1 MTIHPTSF
9 EGWQSYPST
18 LDPIHVAWLKQAK
31 KSKTAFAVADIE
43 GIEISHKKFL
53 TGVLL
58 FAKKIAAYSPEQNI
72 GLLLPSSGG
81 GAIASM
87 AILSLGKTL
96 VNLNFTAGKKA
107 LQSAAMQ
114 AEVKHIYT
122 SRKFLDK
129 MSEKGIKLESFFP
142 SSKLLMLE
150 DIKEEI
156 STLSRLGTLL
166 KAVLMPVSLI
176 QKIYFRDVSMDDT
189 AAILFS
195 SGSEGS
201 PKGVELSHSNIA
213 ANAKQAAIEL
223 GAVSSDVIMSTL
235 PTFHAFGFAITTLM
249 PLAEGIPIVC
259 HPDPKDVAI
268 ISSGIK
274 KYSGTILVGTP
285 TFLRMYTISKKVDA
299 ESMSSLR
306 LVVAGAEKLRSEV
319 RDGFESKF
327 NMPVYEGYGTT
338 ETSPGASV
346 NLPDIVSDDSQLTK
360 LRNRPGTVGR
370 AFSGTE
376 FRIVD
381 PDSLKLLPTGE
392 DGLIL
397 IGGPQIMKG
406 YLKMPEKTAEVIEI
420 IDSYRWYRS
429 GDKGHLDDDGF
440 LTIVDRYSRFA
451 KIGGEMISLT
461 TVEEEILDAYN
472 NANLEIAATC
482 LPDQRK
488 GEKIVLLAT
497 AEINKD
503 ELKILLTKAKI
514 NPLHHPAKV
523 LIVEEIPKLGSG
535 KTDFGATKKIALVND
550 NQL

>member
-1 MTIHPTSF
+1 MSNHPTSF
-9 EGWQSYPST
+9 SDWQDYPSS
-18 LDPIHVAWLKQAK
+18 LDPIHVAWLKSAK
-31 KSKTAFAVADIE
+31 SSKTAFAVADIE
-43 GIEISHKKFL
+43 GVEISHKKFL

-58 FAKKIAAYSPEQNI
+58 FSKKIEAYSPEQNV

-81 GAIASM
+81 GAIASI

-107 LQSAAMQ
+107 LNSAAKQ

-129 MSEKGIKLESFFP
+129 MLERGMNLESYFP
-142 SSKLLMLE
+142 ESKLLMLE

-156 STLSRLGTLL
+156 STLSRISTLL
-166 KAVLMPVSLI
+166 KAIILPVSMI
-176 QKIYFRDVSMDDT
+176 RKSYFKDVSMNDT

-201 PKGVELSHSNIA
+201 PKGVELSHCNIA

-223 GAVSSDVIMSTL
+223 GAVDSDVIMSTL

-249 PLAEGIPIVC
+249 PLSEGIPIVC
-259 HPDPKDVAI
+259 HADPKDVSTIA
-268 ISSGIK
+268 SGIQ

-285 TFLRMYTISKKVDA
+285 TFLRMYTISKKVTS
-299 ESMSSLR
+299 ESIQSLR

-319 RDGFESKF
+319 RDGFEAKF
-327 NMPVYEGYGTT
+327 KMTIYEGYGTT

-346 NLPDIVSDDSQLTK
+346 NLPDIQSPYK
-360 LRNRPGTVGR
+360 LRNRPGTVGK

-381 PDSLKLLPTGE
+381 PDSLGPIPTGE

-406 YLKMPEKTAEVIEI
+406 YLKMPEKTAEVIEL
-420 IDSYRWYRS
+420 IDGFRWYRT
-429 GDKGHLDDDGF
+429 GDKGHLDEDGF

-461 TVEEEILDAYN
+461 NVEDEILDVCN
-472 NANLEIAATC
+472 DKDLEIAATC

-488 GEKIVLLAT
+488 GEKIVLLVT
-497 AEINKD
+497 SNLDKNK
-503 ELKILLTKAKI
+503 LKKLLSDAKV
-514 NPLHHPAKV
+514 NPLYHPTKV
-523 LIVEEIPKLGSG
+523 LMVDEIPKLGSG
-535 KTDFGATKKIALVND
+535 KTDFGATKKIAVANE
-550 NQL
+550 QK

>member
-1 MTIHPTSF
+1 MSNHPKSF
-9 EGWQSYPST
+9 AEWQVYPSK
-18 LDPIHVAWLKQAK
+18 LDPIHVAWLKSAK

-43 GIEISHKKFL
+43 GVEISHKKFL

-58 FAKKIAAYSPEQNI
+58 FSEKIEAYSPEQNV

-81 GAIASM
+81 GAIASI
-87 AILSLGKTL
+87 AILSLGKTI

-107 LQSAAMQ
+107 LGSAAKQ

-129 MSEKGIKLESFFP
+129 MLERGMDLASYFP
-142 SSKLLMLE
+142 ESKLLMLE

-156 STLSRLGTLL
+156 STLSRISTLL
-166 KAVLMPVSLI
+166 KAIILPASMI
-176 QKIYFRDVSMDDT
+176 QKSYFKDVSMNDT

-201 PKGVELSHSNIA
+201 PKGVGLSHSNIA

-223 GAVSSDVIMSTL
+223 GAVDSDVIMSTL

-249 PLAEGIPIVC
+249 PLSEGIPIVC
-259 HPDPKDVAI
+259 HADPKDVSTIA
-268 ISSGIK
+268 SGIQ

-285 TFLRMYTISKKVDA
+285 TFLRMYTISKKVTS
-299 ESMSSLR
+299 ESMHSLR

-319 RDGFESKF
+319 RDGFETKF
-327 NMPVYEGYGTT
+327 KMPVYEGYGTT

-346 NLPDIVSDDSQLTK
+346 NLPDIESPHK
-360 LRNRPGTVGR
+360 LRNRPGTVGK

-381 PDSLKLLPTGE
+381 PDSLDPIPTGE

-406 YLKMPEKTAEVIEI
+406 YLKMPEKTAEVIEL
-420 IDSYRWYRS
+420 IDGYRWYRT
-429 GDKGHLDDDGF
+429 GDKGHLDEDGF

-461 TVEEEILDAYN
+461 TVEEEILDACN
-472 NANLEIAATC
+472 DKDLEIAATC

-497 AEINKD
+497 NNLDKN
-503 ELKILLTKAKI
+503 ELKKMLSDAKV
-514 NPLHHPAKV
+514 NPLYHPTQV
-523 LIVEEIPKLGSG
+523 LMVEEIPKLGSG
-535 KTDFGATKKIALVND
+535 KTDFGATKKIALVNEHKYISA
-550 NQL
+550 

>member
-1 MTIHPTSF
+1 MSNHPTSF
-9 EGWQSYPST
+9 ADWQNYPLT
-18 LDPIHVAWLKQAK
+18 LDPIHVSWLKNAK

-43 GIEISHKKFL
+43 GVEISHKKFL

-58 FAKKIAAYSPEQNI
+58 FSKKIAKYSPEQNV

-87 AILSLGKTL
+87 AILSLGKTI

-107 LQSAAMQ
+107 LESAANQ

-129 MSEKGIKLESFFP
+129 MLERGVNLESFFP
-142 SSKLLMLE
+142 NSKLLMLE
-150 DIKEEI
+150 DIREEI
-156 STLSRLGTLL
+156 STISRLGTLL
-166 KAVLMPVSLI
+166 KAILFPASVI
-176 QKIYFRDVSMDDT
+176 QKAYFKEVAMNDT

-201 PKGVELSHSNIA
+201 PKGVELTHSNIA

-223 GAVSSDVIMSTL
+223 GAVNSDVIMSTL
-235 PTFHAFGFAITTLM
+235 PTFHAFGFAITTFM
-249 PLAEGIPIVC
+249 PLSEGIPIVC
-259 HPDPKDVAI
+259 HADPKDVTTIA
-268 ISSGIK
+268 SGIQ

-285 TFLRMYTISKKVDA
+285 TFLRMYTISKKVSS
-299 ESMSSLR
+299 ESMQSLR

-327 NMPVYEGYGTT
+327 NIPVYEGYGTT

-346 NLPDIVSDDSQLTK
+346 NLPDIESPYK
-360 LRNRPGTVGR
+360 LRNRPGTVGK

-381 PDSLKLLPTGE
+381 PDSLDPIPVGE

-406 YLKMPEKTAEVIEI
+406 YLKMPEKTAEVIEL
-420 IDSYRWYRS
+420 IDGYRWHRT
-429 GDKGHLDDDGF
+429 GDKGHLDEDGF

-461 TVEEEILDAYN
+461 TVEEEILDACSIKD
-472 NANLEIAATC
+472 LEVAATC

-488 GEKIVLLAT
+488 GEKIVLLST
-497 AEINKD
+497 KNLDKS
-503 ELKILLTKAKI
+503 ELIKILSDAKI
-514 NPLHHPAKV
+514 SPLYHPSSV
-523 LIVEEIPKLGSG
+523 LVVDEIPKLGSG

-550 NQL
+550 QN

>member
-1 MTIHPTSF
+1 MSNHPSSF
-9 EGWQSYPST
+9 AEWQDYPSK
-18 LDPIHVAWLKQAK
+18 LDPIHVAWLKSSK

-58 FAKKIAAYSPEQNI
+58 FSKKIESYSPEQNI

-81 GAIASM
+81 GAIASI

-107 LQSAAMQ
+107 LSSAAKQ

-129 MSEKGIKLESFFP
+129 MSERGMNLESYFP
-142 SSKLLMLE
+142 ESKLLMLE

-156 STLSRLGTLL
+156 STLSRISTLL
-166 KAVLMPVSLI
+166 KAIILPVSMI
-176 QKIYFRDVSMDDT
+176 QKSYFKNVSMNDT

-223 GAVSSDVIMSTL
+223 GAVESDVIMSTL

-249 PLAEGIPIVC
+249 PLSEGIPIVC
-259 HPDPKDVAI
+259 HADPKDVSTIA
-268 ISSGIK
+268 SGIQ

-285 TFLRMYTISKKVDA
+285 TFLRMYTISKKVTP
-299 ESMSSLR
+299 ESIQSLR

-319 RDGFESKF
+319 RDGFEAKF
-327 NMPVYEGYGTT
+327 KMSVYEGYGTT

-346 NLPDIVSDDSQLTK
+346 NLPDIQSPFK
-360 LRNRPGTVGR
+360 LRNRPGTVGK

-381 PDSLKLLPTGE
+381 PDSLDPITTGQ

-406 YLKMPEKTAEVIEI
+406 YLKMPEKTAEVIEL
-420 IDSYRWYRS
+420 IDGYRWYRT
-429 GDKGHLDDDGF
+429 GDKGHLDEDGF

-461 TVEEEILDAYN
+461 TVEEEILEVCNDKD
-472 NANLEIAATC
+472 LEIAATC

-488 GEKIVLLAT
+488 GEKIVILAT
-497 AEINKD
+497 NNLDKNQ
-503 ELKILLTKAKI
+503 LKKLLSDAKV
-514 NPLHHPAKV
+514 NPLYYPAQV
-523 LIVEEIPKLGSG
+523 LMVEEIPKLGSG
-535 KTDFGATKKIALVND
+535 KTDFGATKKIALVNE
-550 NQL
+550 QK

>member
-1 MTIHPTSF
+1 MSNHPTSF
-9 EGWQSYPST
+9 ADWQIYPSK
-18 LDPIHVAWLKQAK
+18 LDPIHVAWLKSAK

-58 FAKKIAAYSPEQNI
+58 FSKKIEVYSPEQNI

-81 GAIASM
+81 GAIASI
-87 AILSLGKTL
+87 AILSLAKTL

-107 LQSAAMQ
+107 LSSAAKQ
-114 AEVKHIYT
+114 ADVKHIYT

-129 MSEKGIKLESFFP
+129 MLERGIDLESYFP
-142 SSKLLMLE
+142 ASKLLMLE

-156 STLSRLGTLL
+156 STLSRISTLL
-166 KAVLMPVSLI
+166 KAIFLPASMI
-176 QKIYFRDVSMDDT
+176 QKKYFKDVSMNDT

-223 GAVSSDVIMSTL
+223 GAVDSDVIMSTL

-249 PLAEGIPIVC
+249 PLSEGIPIVC
-259 HPDPKDVAI
+259 HADPKDVTT
-268 ISSGIK
+268 ISFGIK

-285 TFLRMYTISKKVDA
+285 TFLRMYTLSKKVTS
-299 ESMSSLR
+299 ESMQSLR
-306 LVVAGAEKLRSEV
+306 LVVAGAEKLRAEV

-327 NMPVYEGYGTT
+327 NIPVYEGYGTT

-346 NLPDIVSDDSQLTK
+346 NLPDIESPFK
-360 LRNRPGTVGR
+360 LRNRPGTVGK

-381 PDSLKLLPTGE
+381 PDTLDPIPTGK

-406 YLKMPEKTAEVIEI
+406 YLKMPEKTAEAIEL
-420 IDSYRWYRS
+420 IDGYRWYRS
-429 GDKGHLDDDGF
+429 GDKGHLDEDGF

-461 TVEEEILDAYN
+461 TVEEEILDACN
-472 NANLEIAATC
+472 DKDLEIAATC

-497 AEINKD
+497 NNLDKNQ
-503 ELKILLTKAKI
+503 LKKLLSDAKV
-514 NPLHHPAKV
+514 NPLYHPAQV
-523 LIVEEIPKLGSG
+523 LMVEEIPKLGSG
-535 KTDFGATKKIALVND
+535 KTDFGATKKIALVNE
-550 NQL
+550 QK

>member
-1 MTIHPTSF
+1 MSNHPTSF
-9 EGWQSYPST
+9 AEWQVYPSK
-18 LDPIHVAWLKQAK
+18 LDPIHVAWLKSAK

-43 GIEISHKKFL
+43 GVEISHKKFL

-58 FAKKIAAYSPEQNI
+58 FSKKIEAYSPEQNV

-81 GAIASM
+81 GAIASI

-96 VNLNFTAGKKA
+96 VNLNFTAGKRA
-107 LQSAAMQ
+107 LNSAARQ

-129 MSEKGIKLESFFP
+129 MLERGMNLESYFP
-142 SSKLLMLE
+142 GSKLLMLE

-156 STLSRLGTLL
+156 STLSRISTLL
-166 KAVLMPVSLI
+166 KAIILPVSMI
-176 QKIYFRDVSMDDT
+176 QKSYFKDVSMNDT

-223 GAVSSDVIMSTL
+223 GAIDSDIIMSTL

-249 PLAEGIPIVC
+249 PLSEGIPIVC
-259 HPDPKDVAI
+259 HADPKDVSTIA
-268 ISSGIK
+268 SGIQ

-285 TFLRMYTISKKVDA
+285 TFLRMYTISKKVTS
-299 ESMSSLR
+299 ESIQSLR

-319 RDGFESKF
+319 KDGFEAKF
-327 NMPVYEGYGTT
+327 KISVYEGYGTT

-346 NLPDIVSDDSQLTK
+346 NLPDIESPYK
-360 LRNRPGTVGR
+360 LRNRPGTVGK

-376 FRIVD
+376 FRIVN
-381 PDSLKLLPTGE
+381 PDSLDPMPTGE

-406 YLKMPEKTAEVIEI
+406 YLKMPEKTAEVIEL
-420 IDSYRWYRS
+420 IDGYRWYRT
-429 GDKGHLDDDGF
+429 GDKGHLDEDGF

-461 TVEEEILDAYN
+461 TVEEEILDACN
-472 NANLEIAATC
+472 DKDLEIAATC

-497 AEINKD
+497 NKLDKD
-503 ELKILLTKAKI
+503 ELKKLLSDAKV
-514 NPLHHPAKV
+514 NPLYHPSQVLKV
-523 LIVEEIPKLGSG
+523 DEIPKLGSG
-535 KTDFGATKKIALVND
+535 KTDFGATKKIALVNE
-550 NQL
+550 QK

>member
-1 MTIHPTSF
+1 MSNPPTSF
-9 EGWQSYPST
+9 ADWQSYPST

-58 FAKKIAAYSPEQNI
+58 FSKKIEAYSPEQNV

-107 LQSAAMQ
+107 LQSAVKQ

-129 MSEKGIKLESFFP
+129 MSEKGMELESFFP
-142 SSKLLMLE
+142 GTKLLILE

-156 STLSRLGTLL
+156 STLARLGTLL
-166 KAVLMPVSLI
+166 KAMLMPVGSI
-176 QKIYFRDVSMDDT
+176 KKRYFKQVSMNDT

-201 PKGVELSHSNIA
+201 PKGVELSHANIA

-259 HPDPKDVAI
+259 HPDPKDVATI
-268 ISSGIK
+268 ASGIK
-274 KYSGTILVGTP
+274 KYTGTILVGTP
-285 TFLRMYTISKKVDA
+285 TFLRMYTISKKVSVD
-299 ESMSSLR
+299 SMQSLR
-306 LVVAGAEKLRSEV
+306 LVVAGAEKLRHEV
-319 RDGFESKF
+319 REGFESKF
-327 NMPVYEGYGTT
+327 NLPVYEGYGTT

-346 NLPDIVSDDSQLTK
+346 NLPDIEANHSNPPK

-381 PDSLKLLPTGE
+381 PDSLDPIPTGE

-406 YLKMPEKTAEVIEI
+406 YLKMPEKTAEVIEM
-420 IDSYRWYRS
+420 IDGYRWYRS
-429 GDKGHLDDDGF
+429 GDKGHLDEDGF

-461 TVEEEILDAYN
+461 TVEEEILDVWSDKD
-472 NANLEIAATC
+472 LEIAATC

-497 AEINKD
+497 SELDKD
-503 ELKILLTKAKI
+503 KLKKLLSDANI
-514 NPLHHPAKV
+514 NPLFYPSKV
-523 LIVEEIPKLGSG
+523 LVVDEIPKLGSG
-535 KTDFGATKKIALVND
+535 KTDFGATKKIALTN
-550 NQL
+550 N

>member
-1 MTIHPTSF
+1 MSNHPTSF
-9 EGWQSYPST
+9 ADWQNYPLT
-18 LDPIHVAWLKQAK
+18 LDPIHVSWLKNAK

-43 GIEISHKKFL
+43 GVEISHKKFI

-58 FAKKIAAYSPEQNI
+58 FSKKIAEYSPEQNV

-87 AILSLGKTL
+87 AILSLGKTI

-107 LQSAAMQ
+107 LQSAAQQ

-129 MSEKGIKLESFFP
+129 MLERGMNLESFFP
-142 SSKLLMLE
+142 NTKLLMLE
-150 DIKEEI
+150 DIREEI
-156 STLSRLGTLL
+156 STISRLGTLL
-166 KAVLMPVSLI
+166 KAILFPASVI
-176 QKIYFRDVSMDDT
+176 QKSYFKEVEMNDT

-201 PKGVELSHSNIA
+201 PKGVELTHSNIA

-223 GAVSSDVIMSTL
+223 GAVNSDVIMSTL

-249 PLAEGIPIVC
+249 PLSEGIPIVC
-259 HPDPKDVAI
+259 HADPKDVTTIA
-268 ISSGIK
+268 SGIQ

-285 TFLRMYTISKKVDA
+285 TFLRMYTISKKVSS
-299 ESMSSLR
+299 ESMQSLR

-346 NLPDIVSDDSQLTK
+346 NLPDIESPHK
-360 LRNRPGTVGR
+360 LRNRPGTVGK

-381 PDSLKLLPTGE
+381 PDSLDPIPTGE

-406 YLKMPEKTAEVIEI
+406 YLKMPEKTAEVIEL
-420 IDSYRWYRS
+420 IDGYRWYRT
-429 GDKGHLDDDGF
+429 GDKGHLDEDGF

-461 TVEEEILDAYN
+461 TVEEEILDACKIKD
-472 NANLEIAATC
+472 LEIAATC

-488 GEKIVLLAT
+488 GEKIVLLST
-497 AEINKD
+497 NNLDKG
-503 ELKILLTKAKI
+503 ELTKILSDAKI
-514 NPLHHPAKV
+514 NPLYHPASV
-523 LIVEEIPKLGSG
+523 LVVDEIPKLGSG
-535 KTDFGATKKIALVND
+535 KTDFAATKKIALVND
-550 NQL
+550 QK

>member
-1 MTIHPTSF
+1 MSLHPTSF
-9 EGWQSYPST
+9 ADWQHYPST
-18 LDPIHVAWLKQAK
+18 LDPIHIAWLKNAK

-43 GIEISHKKFL
+43 GVEISHKKFL

-58 FAKKIAAYSPEQNI
+58 FSRKIEAYSPEQNV

-87 AILSLGKTL
+87 AILSLGKTI

-107 LQSAAMQ
+107 LQSAAQQ

-129 MSEKGIKLESFFP
+129 MQERGIDLELFFP
-142 SSKLLMLE
+142 DSKLLMLE

-156 STLSRLGTLL
+156 STLSRIGTLL
-166 KAVLMPVSLI
+166 KAIFLPASML
-176 QKIYFRDVSMDDT
+176 QKSYFKNVSMNDT

-223 GAVSSDVIMSTL
+223 GAVESDVIMSTL

-249 PLAEGIPIVC
+249 PLSEGIPIVC
-259 HPDPKDVAI
+259 HADPKDVTTIA
-268 ISSGIK
+268 SGIQ

-285 TFLRMYTISKKVDA
+285 TFLRMYTISKKVKS
-299 ESMSSLR
+299 ESMQSLR

-319 RDGFESKF
+319 KDGFESKF
-327 NMPVYEGYGTT
+327 NIPVYEGYGTT

-346 NLPDIVSDDSQLTK
+346 NLPDINVPYK
-360 LRNRPGTVGR
+360 LRNRPGTVGK

-381 PDSLKLLPTGE
+381 PDSLEPIQAGK

-406 YLKMPEKTAEVIEI
+406 YLKMPEKTAEVIEL
-420 IDSYRWYRS
+420 IDGFRWYRT
-429 GDKGHLDDDGF
+429 GDKGHLDEDGF

-461 TVEEEILDAYN
+461 TVEEEILDALN
-472 NANLEIAATC
+472 TKDLEIAATC

-497 AEINKD
+497 NNLD
-503 ELKILLTKAKI
+503 ESHFKKLLLDAKV
-514 NPLHHPAKV
+514 NPLFHPAQV
-523 LIVEEIPKLGSG
+523 ILVDEIPKLGSG
-535 KTDFGATKKIALVND
+535 KTDFGETKKIALVNE
-550 NQL
+550 NK

>member
-1 MTIHPTSF
+1 MSNHPTSF
-9 EGWQSYPST
+9 ADWQNYPSS
-18 LDPIHVAWLKQAK
+18 LDPIHISWLKNAK

-43 GIEISHKKFL
+43 GVEVSHKRFL

-58 FAKKIAAYSPEQNI
+58 FSRKIAQYSPEKNV

-81 GAIASM
+81 GAIASI
-87 AILSLGKTL
+87 AILALGKTI

-107 LQSAAMQ
+107 LVSAADQ
-114 AEVKHIYT
+114 SELKHIYT

-129 MSEKGIKLESFFP
+129 MLERGMDLESFFP
-142 SSKLLMLE
+142 KCKLLMLE
-150 DIKEEI
+150 DIREEI
-156 STLSRLGTLL
+156 STISRISTLL
-166 KAVLMPVSLI
+166 KAILFPVSILR
-176 QKIYFRDVSMDDT
+176 KSYFKEVSMNDT

-223 GAVSSDVIMSTL
+223 GAVDSDVIMSTL

-249 PLAEGIPIVC
+249 PLSEGIPIVC
-259 HPDPKDVAI
+259 HADPKDVTTIA
-268 ISSGIK
+268 SGIQ

-285 TFLRMYTISKKVDA
+285 TFLRMYTISKKVSS
-299 ESMSSLR
+299 ESMQSLR

-319 RDGFESKF
+319 RDSFEKKF
-327 NMPVYEGYGTT
+327 KMRVYEGYGTT

-346 NLPDIVSDDSQLTK
+346 NLPDIDSPFK
-360 LRNRPGTVGR
+360 LRNRPGTVGK

-376 FRIVD
+376 FKIVD
-381 PDSLKLLPTGE
+381 PDSLEPIATGK

-406 YLKMPEKTAEVIEI
+406 YLKMPEKTSEVIEL
-420 IDSYRWYRS
+420 IDGYRWYRT
-429 GDKGHLDDDGF
+429 GDKGHLDEDGF

-461 TVEEEILDAYN
+461 AVEEEILDACN
-472 NANLEIAATC
+472 DNHLEIAATC

-488 GEKIVLLAT
+488 GEKIVLLST
-497 AEINKD
+497 NNIEKS
-503 ELKILLTKAKI
+503 ELTKILSDAKI
-514 NPLHHPAKV
+514 NPLYYPSSILV
-523 LIVEEIPKLGSG
+523 VDEIPKLGSG
-535 KTDFGATKKIALVND
+535 KTDFAATKKIALVND
-550 NQL
+550 K

>member
-1 MTIHPTSF
+1 
-9 EGWQSYPST
+9 
-18 LDPIHVAWLKQAK
+18 
-31 KSKTAFAVADIE
+31 
-43 GIEISHKKFL
+43 
-53 TGVLL
+53 
-58 FAKKIAAYSPEQNI
+58 
-72 GLLLPSSGG
+72 
-81 GAIASM
+81 M

-107 LQSAAMQ
+107 LQSAVKQ

-129 MSEKGIKLESFFP
+129 MSEKGMELESFFP
-142 SSKLLMLE
+142 GVKLLMLE

-156 STLSRLGTLL
+156 STLARLGTLL
-166 KAVLMPVSLI
+166 KAILMPVGSI
-176 QKIYFRDVSMDDT
+176 RKRYFKEVSMNDT

-201 PKGVELSHSNIA
+201 PKGVELSHANIA
-213 ANAKQAAIEL
+213 ANARQAAIEL

-259 HPDPKDVAI
+259 HPDPKDVATI
-268 ISSGIK
+268 ASGIK
-274 KYSGTILVGTP
+274 KYTGTILVGTP
-285 TFLRMYTISKKVDA
+285 TFLRMYTVSKKVSVD
-299 ESMSSLR
+299 SMQSLR
-306 LVVAGAEKLRSEV
+306 LVVAGAEKLRQEV
-319 RDGFESKF
+319 REGFESKF
-327 NMPVYEGYGTT
+327 NLPVYEGYGTT

-346 NLPDIVSDDSQLTK
+346 NLPDIEADHSNPPK

-381 PDSLKLLPTGE
+381 PDSLDPIPTGE

-406 YLKMPEKTAEVIEI
+406 YLKMPEKTADVIEM
-420 IDSYRWYRS
+420 IDGYRWYRS
-429 GDKGHLDDDGF
+429 GDKGHLDEDGF

-461 TVEEEILDAYN
+461 TVEEEILDVWSDKD
-472 NANLEIAATC
+472 LEIAATC

-497 AEINKD
+497 SELDKD
-503 ELKILLTKAKI
+503 KLKKLLSDANI
-514 NPLHHPAKV
+514 NPLFYPSKV
-523 LIVEEIPKLGSG
+523 LVVDEIPKLGSG
-535 KTDFGATKKIALVND
+535 KTDFGATKKIALTN
-550 NQL
+550 N

>member
-1 MTIHPTSF
+1 MSIPPSSF
-9 EGWQSYPST
+9 TEWQDYPLT
-18 LDPIHVAWLKQAK
+18 LDPIHIAWLKNAK
-31 KSKTAFAVADIE
+31 KSSTAFAVADIE
-43 GIEISHKKFL
+43 GLEISHKRFL
-53 TGVLL
+53 AGVLL
-58 FAKKIAAYSPEQNI
+58 FSKKIEAYSPEQNV

-87 AILSLGKTL
+87 AILSLGKTI

-107 LQSAAMQ
+107 LESAAKQ

-129 MSEKGIKLESFFP
+129 MFERGINLESFFP
-142 SSKLLMLE
+142 NSKLLMLE

-156 STLSRLGTLL
+156 STLERLVTLL
-166 KAVLMPVSLI
+166 KAILMPAALI
-176 QKIYFRDVSMDDT
+176 RKSYFKEVSMSDT

-223 GAVSSDVIMSTL
+223 GAVNSDVIMSTL

-249 PLAEGIPIVC
+249 PLSEGIPIVC
-259 HPDPKDVAI
+259 HADPKDVATI
-268 ISSGIK
+268 ASGIE

-285 TFLRMYTISKKVDA
+285 TFLRMYTISKKVTPD
-299 ESMSSLR
+299 SMQTLR

-319 RDGFESKF
+319 RDGFASKF
-327 NMPVYEGYGTT
+327 NIPIYEGYGTT

-346 NLPDIVSDDSQLTK
+346 NLPDIAATDSNPEK

-381 PDSLKLLPTGE
+381 PDSLDPIPTGE

-406 YLKMPEKTAEVIEI
+406 YLKMPKKTAEVIEF
-420 IDSYRWYRS
+420 IDGFRWYRT
-429 GDKGHLDDDGF
+429 GDKGHLDEDGF

-461 TVEEEILDAYN
+461 SVEEEILDICN
-472 NANLEIAATC
+472 DKDLEIAATC

-497 AEINKD
+497 NNLDKD
-503 ELKILLTKAKI
+503 TLKKLLSDAKV
-514 NPLHHPAKV
+514 NPLYHPAQILV
-523 LIVEEIPKLGSG
+523 VEEIPKLGSG
-535 KTDFGATKKIALVND
+535 KTDFGATKKIAIVN
-550 NQL
+550 NQQ

>member
-1 MTIHPTSF
+1 MSNHPASF
-9 EGWQSYPST
+9 SEWQNYPLT
-18 LDPIHVAWLKQAK
+18 LDPIHVAWLKSAK

-53 TGVLL
+53 TAVLL
-58 FAKKIAAYSPEQNI
+58 FSKKIEVFSPEQNV

-81 GAIASM
+81 GAIASI

-107 LQSAAMQ
+107 LCSAAKQ
-114 AEVKHIYT
+114 ADVKHIYT

-129 MSEKGIKLESFFP
+129 MLERGMDLESYFP
-142 SSKLLMLE
+142 DSKLLMLE
-150 DIKEEI
+150 DIRQEI
-156 STLSRLGTLL
+156 STLSRIATLL
-166 KAVLMPVSLI
+166 KAIILPASMI
-176 QKIYFRDVSMDDT
+176 QKSYFKDVSMNDT

-223 GAVSSDVIMSTL
+223 GAVESDVIMSTL

-249 PLAEGIPIVC
+249 PLSEGIPIVC
-259 HPDPKDVAI
+259 HADPKDVTTIA
-268 ISSGIK
+268 SGIK

-285 TFLRMYTISKKVDA
+285 TFLRMYTVSKKVTS
-299 ESMSSLR
+299 ESMQSLR

-319 RDGFESKF
+319 RDGFEAKF
-327 NMPVYEGYGTT
+327 KMPVYEGYGTT

-346 NLPDIVSDDSQLTK
+346 NLPDIESPYK
-360 LRNRPGTVGR
+360 LRNRPGTVGK

-381 PDSLKLLPTGE
+381 PDSIEPLPTGE

-406 YLKMPEKTAEVIEI
+406 YLKMPEKTAEVIEL
-420 IDSYRWYRS
+420 IDGYRWYRT
-429 GDKGHLDDDGF
+429 GDKGHLDEDGF

-461 TVEEEILDAYN
+461 TVEEEILDACN
-472 NANLEIAATC
+472 DKDLEIAATC

-488 GEKIVLLAT
+488 GEKIILLAT
-497 AEINKD
+497 TNLEKNQ
-503 ELKILLTKAKI
+503 LKKLLSDSKV
-514 NPLHHPAKV
+514 NPLYHPAQV
-523 LIVEEIPKLGSG
+523 LIVAEIPKLGSG
-535 KTDFGATKKIALVND
+535 KTDFGATKKIALVNEIK
-550 NQL
+550 

>member
-1 MTIHPTSF
+1 MSTHPTSF
-9 EGWQSYPST
+9 ADWQVYPSK
-18 LDPIHVAWLKQAK
+18 LDPIHVAWLKSAK

-43 GIEISHKKFL
+43 GVEISHKKFL

-58 FAKKIAAYSPEQNI
+58 FSKKIEAYSPEQNI

-81 GAIASM
+81 GAIASI

-107 LQSAAMQ
+107 LSSAAKQ

-129 MSEKGIKLESFFP
+129 MFERGMDLESYFP
-142 SSKLLMLE
+142 DSKLLMLE
-150 DIKEEI
+150 DIREEI
-156 STLSRLGTLL
+156 STLSRIVTLL
-166 KAVLMPVSLI
+166 KAILLPASMI
-176 QKIYFRDVSMDDT
+176 QKSYFKEVSMNDT

-201 PKGVELSHSNIA
+201 PKGVELTHMNIA
-213 ANAKQAAIEL
+213 ANSKQAAIEL
-223 GAVSSDVIMSTL
+223 EAADSDVIMSTL

-249 PLAEGIPIVC
+249 PLSEGIPIVC
-259 HPDPKDVAI
+259 HADPKDVST
-268 ISSGIK
+268 ISSGIQ

-285 TFLRMYTISKKVDA
+285 TFLRMYTISKKVTY
-299 ESMSSLR
+299 ESMQSLR

-319 RDGFESKF
+319 RDGFEKKF
-327 NMPVYEGYGTT
+327 KMPVYEGYGTT

-346 NLPDIVSDDSQLTK
+346 NLPDIESPYK
-360 LRNRPGTVGR
+360 LRNRPGTVGK

-381 PDSLKLLPTGE
+381 PDSLEPLPTGE

-406 YLKMPEKTAEVIEI
+406 YLKMSEKTAEVIEQ
-420 IDSYRWYRS
+420 IDGYRWYRT
-429 GDKGHLDDDGF
+429 GDKGHLDEDGF

-461 TVEEEILDAYN
+461 TVEEEILDACN
-472 NANLEIAATC
+472 DKDLEIAATC

-488 GEKIVLLAT
+488 GEKIVLIAT
-497 AEINKD
+497 NNLDKNN
-503 ELKILLTKAKI
+503 LKKLLSDAKV
-514 NPLHHPAKV
+514 NPLYHPAEV

-535 KTDFGATKKIALVND
+535 KTDFGATKKIALVNE
-550 NQL
+550 QK

>member
-1 MTIHPTSF
+1 
-9 EGWQSYPST
+9 
-18 LDPIHVAWLKQAK
+18 
-31 KSKTAFAVADIE
+31 
-43 GIEISHKKFL
+43 
-53 TGVLL
+53 
-58 FAKKIAAYSPEQNI
+58 
-72 GLLLPSSGG
+72 LLLPSSGG

-87 AILSLGKTL
+87 AILALGKTI

-107 LQSAAMQ
+107 LQSAAEQ

-129 MSEKGIKLESFFP
+129 MLERGMDLESFFP
-142 SSKLLMLE
+142 HSKLLMLE
-150 DIKEEI
+150 DIREEI
-156 STLSRLGTLL
+156 STLSRIGTLL
-166 KAVLMPVSLI
+166 KAILLPVNTLRKS
-176 QKIYFRDVSMDDT
+176 YFNEVSMNDT

-201 PKGVELSHSNIA
+201 PKGVELTHSNIA

-223 GAVSSDVIMSTL
+223 GAVESDVIMSTL

-249 PLAEGIPIVC
+249 PLSEGIPIVC
-259 HPDPKDVAI
+259 HADPKDVVT
-268 ISSGIK
+268 ISSGIQ

-285 TFLRMYTISKKVDA
+285 TFLRMYTISKRVSA
-299 ESMSSLR
+299 ESMQSLR

-319 RDGFESKF
+319 REGFENKF
-327 NMPVYEGYGTT
+327 KMPVYEGYGTT

-346 NLPDIVSDDSQLTK
+346 NLPDIDSPFK
-360 LRNRPGTVGR
+360 LRNRPGTVGK

-381 PDSLKLLPTGE
+381 PDSLEPIPTGE

-406 YLKMPEKTAEVIEI
+406 YLKLPEKTAEVIEL
-420 IDSYRWYRS
+420 IDGYRWYRS
-429 GDKGHLDDDGF
+429 GDKGHLDEDGF

-461 TVEEEILDAYN
+461 TVEEEILDACN
-472 NANLEIAATC
+472 DKDLEIAATC

-488 GEKIVLLAT
+488 GEKIVLLST
-497 AEINKD
+497 NNLEKN
-503 ELKILLTKAKI
+503 ELTKILTDAKI
-514 NPLHHPAKV
+514 NPLYHPSSV
-523 LIVEEIPKLGSG
+523 LVVDEIPKLGSG
-535 KTDFGATKKIALVND
+535 KTDFAATKKIALVND
-550 NQL
+550 Q

>member
-1 MTIHPTSF
+1 MSTHPTSF
-9 EGWQSYPST
+9 AEWQNYPST
-18 LDPIHVAWLKQAK
+18 LDPIHVSWLKNAK
-31 KSKTAFAVADIE
+31 KSKTPFAVADIE
-43 GIEISHKKFL
+43 GVEISHKKFL

-58 FAKKIAAYSPEQNI
+58 FSKKIETYSPENNV

-81 GAIASM
+81 GAIASI

-107 LQSAAMQ
+107 LQSAAKQ

-129 MSEKGIKLESFFP
+129 MLERGMDFKSYFP
-142 SSKLLMLE
+142 DSKLLMLE
-150 DIKEEI
+150 DIREEI
-156 STLSRLGTLL
+156 STLARIGTLL
-166 KAVLMPVSLI
+166 KAIILPASFI
-176 QKIYFRDVSMDDT
+176 QKSYFKTVSMNDT

-223 GAVSSDVIMSTL
+223 GAADSDVIMSTL

-249 PLAEGIPIVC
+249 PLSEGIPIVC
-259 HPDPKDVAI
+259 HADPKDVTTIA
-268 ISSGIK
+268 SGIQ

-285 TFLRMYTISKKVDA
+285 TFLRMYTISKKVSS
-299 ESMSSLR
+299 ESMQSLR

-319 RDGFESKF
+319 RDAFEAKF
-327 NMPVYEGYGTT
+327 KMPVYEGYGTT

-346 NLPDIVSDDSQLTK
+346 NLPDIESPFK
-360 LRNRPGTVGR
+360 LRNRPGTVGK

-381 PDSLKLLPTGE
+381 PDSLDPIPTGK

-406 YLKMPEKTAEVIEI
+406 YLKMPEKTAEVIEL
-420 IDSYRWYRS
+420 IDGYRWYRT
-429 GDKGHLDDDGF
+429 GDKGHLDEDGF

-461 TVEEEILDAYN
+461 TVEEEILDACN
-472 NANLEIAATC
+472 DEHLEIAATC

-497 AEINKD
+497 NNLDKNK
-503 ELKILLTKAKI
+503 LKKLLSDAKV
-514 NPLHHPAKV
+514 NPLYFPAQV
-523 LIVEEIPKLGSG
+523 LSVEEIPKLGSG
-535 KTDFGATKKIALVND
+535 KTDFGATKKIAFVNE
-550 NQL
+550 QK

>member
-1 MTIHPTSF
+1 MSNHPSSF
-9 EGWQSYPST
+9 SEWQNYPST
-18 LDPIHVAWLKQAK
+18 LDPIHVAWLKNAK

-58 FAKKIAAYSPEQNI
+58 FSQKIKVYSPEQNV

-81 GAIASM
+81 GAIASI

-107 LQSAAMQ
+107 LSSAAKQ

-129 MSEKGIKLESFFP
+129 MLERGIDFETYFP
-142 SSKLLMLE
+142 NSKLLMLE
-150 DIKEEI
+150 DIREEI
-156 STLSRLGTLL
+156 STLSRIGTLL
-166 KAVLMPVSLI
+166 KAILLPTSMI
-176 QKIYFRDVSMDDT
+176 QKSYFKDVSMNDT

-223 GAVSSDVIMSTL
+223 GAVESDVIMSTL

-249 PLAEGIPIVC
+249 PLSEGIPIVC
-259 HPDPKDVAI
+259 HADPKDVTTIA
-268 ISSGIK
+268 SGIK

-285 TFLRMYTISKKVDA
+285 TFLRMYTVSKKVTS
-299 ESMSSLR
+299 ESMQSLR

-319 RDGFESKF
+319 RDGFEAKF
-327 NMPVYEGYGTT
+327 KMPVYEGYGTT

-346 NLPDIVSDDSQLTK
+346 NLPDIESPYK
-360 LRNRPGTVGR
+360 LRNRPGTVGK

-376 FRIVD
+376 FKIVD
-381 PDSLKLLPTGE
+381 PDSIEPLPTGE

-406 YLKMPEKTAEVIEI
+406 YLKMPEKTAEVIEL
-420 IDSYRWYRS
+420 IDGYRWYRT
-429 GDKGHLDDDGF
+429 GDKGHLDEDGF

-461 TVEEEILDAYN
+461 TVEEEILDACN
-472 NANLEIAATC
+472 EKDLEIAATC

-488 GEKIVLLAT
+488 GEKIVLLA
-497 AEINKD
+497 NKNLD
-503 ELKILLTKAKI
+503 KNQLKRLLSDAKV
-514 NPLHHPAKV
+514 NPLYHPAQV

-535 KTDFGATKKIALVND
+535 KTDFGATKKIALVNE
-550 NQL
+550 QK

>member
-1 MTIHPTSF
+1 
-9 EGWQSYPST
+9 
-18 LDPIHVAWLKQAK
+18 
-31 KSKTAFAVADIE
+31 
-43 GIEISHKKFL
+43 
-53 TGVLL
+53 
-58 FAKKIAAYSPEQNI
+58 
-72 GLLLPSSGG
+72 
-81 GAIASM
+81 M
-87 AILSLGKTL
+87 AILALGKTI

-107 LQSAAMQ
+107 LQSAAKQ

-129 MSEKGIKLESFFP
+129 MQERGMDLKSFFP
-142 SSKLLMLE
+142 ESKLLMLE
-150 DIKEEI
+150 DIREEI
-156 STLSRLGTLL
+156 STISRIGTLL
-166 KAVLMPVSLI
+166 KAILLPANLI
-176 QKIYFRDVSMDDT
+176 QKIYFRDVSMNDT

-201 PKGVELSHSNIA
+201 PKGVELSHGNIA

-223 GAVSSDVIMSTL
+223 GAVESDVIMSTL

-249 PLAEGIPIVC
+249 PLSEGIPIVC
-259 HPDPKDVAI
+259 HADPKDVVTIA
-268 ISSGIK
+268 SGIQ

-285 TFLRMYTISKKVDA
+285 TFLRMYTISKKVSVD
-299 ESMSSLR
+299 SMQSLR

-327 NMPVYEGYGTT
+327 NMPVFEGYGTT

-346 NLPDIVSDDSQLTK
+346 NLPDLESPHK
-360 LRNRPGTVGR
+360 LRNRPGTVGK

-376 FRIVD
+376 FKIVD
-381 PDSLKLLPTGE
+381 PDSLEPLPIGE

-420 IDSYRWYRS
+420 IDGYRWYRT
-429 GDKGHLDDDGF
+429 GDKGHLDEDGF

-461 TVEEEILDAYN
+461 TVEEEILDACN
-472 NANLEIAATC
+472 DKDLEIAATC

-488 GEKIVLLAT
+488 GEKIVLLST
-497 AEINKD
+497 SNIEKS
-503 ELKILLTKAKI
+503 ELTKILSDAKI
-514 NPLHHPAKV
+514 NPLYHPSSV
-523 LIVEEIPKLGSG
+523 LVVDEIPKLGSG

-550 NQL
+550 Q

>member
-1 MTIHPTSF
+1 MSNHPSSF
-9 EGWQSYPST
+9 AEWQNYPST
-18 LDPIHVAWLKQAK
+18 IDPIHIAWLKSAK

-58 FAKKIAAYSPEQNI
+58 FSKKIEAYSPEQNV

-81 GAIASM
+81 GAIASI

-107 LQSAAMQ
+107 LGSAAKQ

-129 MSEKGIKLESFFP
+129 MLERGMDLASYFP
-142 SSKLLMLE
+142 ESKLLMLE

-156 STLSRLGTLL
+156 STFSRISTLL
-166 KAVLMPVSLI
+166 KAIILPASMI
-176 QKIYFRDVSMDDT
+176 QKSYFKDVSMNDT

-223 GAVSSDVIMSTL
+223 GAVNSDVIMSTL

-249 PLAEGIPIVC
+249 PLSEGIPIVC
-259 HPDPKDVAI
+259 HADPKDVSTIA
-268 ISSGIK
+268 SGIQ

-285 TFLRMYTISKKVDA
+285 TFLRMYTISKKVTS
-299 ESMSSLR
+299 ESMHSLR

-319 RDGFESKF
+319 RDGFETKF
-327 NMPVYEGYGTT
+327 KMPVYEGYGTT

-346 NLPDIVSDDSQLTK
+346 NLPDIESPHK
-360 LRNRPGTVGR
+360 LRNRPGTVGK

-381 PDSLKLLPTGE
+381 PDSLDPIPTGE

-406 YLKMPEKTAEVIEI
+406 YLKMPEKTAEVIEL
-420 IDSYRWYRS
+420 IDGYRWYRT
-429 GDKGHLDDDGF
+429 GDKGHLDEDGF

-461 TVEEEILDAYN
+461 TVEEEILDACN
-472 NANLEIAATC
+472 DKDLEIAATC

-497 AEINKD
+497 NNLDKN
-503 ELKILLTKAKI
+503 ELKKMLSDAKV
-514 NPLHHPAKV
+514 NPLYHPTQV
-523 LIVEEIPKLGSG
+523 LMVEEIPKLGSG
-535 KTDFGATKKIALVND
+535 KTDFGATKKIALVNE
-550 NQL
+550 QK

>member
-1 MTIHPTSF
+1 MSIHPTSF
-9 EGWQSYPST
+9 ADWQQYPST
-18 LDPIHVAWLKQAK
+18 LDPIHLSWLKNAK

-43 GIEISHKKFL
+43 GVEISHKKFL

-58 FAKKIAAYSPEQNI
+58 FSRKIEAYSPEQNV

-87 AILSLGKTL
+87 AILSLGKTI

-107 LQSAAMQ
+107 LQSAAQ
-114 AEVKHIYT
+114 LAEVKHIYT

-129 MSEKGIKLESFFP
+129 MQERGIDLESFFP
-142 SSKLLMLE
+142 DSKLLMLE

-156 STLSRLGTLL
+156 STLSRIGTLL
-166 KAVLMPVSLI
+166 KAIFLPASML
-176 QKIYFRDVSMDDT
+176 QKSYFKNVSMNDT

-223 GAVSSDVIMSTL
+223 GAVESDVIMSTL

-249 PLAEGIPIVC
+249 PLSEGIPIVC
-259 HPDPKDVAI
+259 HADPKDVTTIA
-268 ISSGIK
+268 SGIQ

-285 TFLRMYTISKKVDA
+285 TFLRMYTINKKVKS
-299 ESMSSLR
+299 ESMQSLR

-319 RDGFESKF
+319 KDGFESKF
-327 NMPVYEGYGTT
+327 NLPVYEGYGTT

-346 NLPDIVSDDSQLTK
+346 NLPDINIPYK
-360 LRNRPGTVGR
+360 LRNRPGTVGK

-381 PDSLKLLPTGE
+381 PDSLEPIQAGK

-406 YLKMPEKTAEVIEI
+406 YLKMPEKTAEVIEL
-420 IDSYRWYRS
+420 IDGFRWYRT
-429 GDKGHLDDDGF
+429 GDKGHLDKDGF

-461 TVEEEILDAYN
+461 TVEEEILDTLN
-472 NANLEIAATC
+472 TKDIEIAATC

-488 GEKIVLLAT
+488 GEKIVILAT
-497 AEINKD
+497 NNLD
-503 ELKILLTKAKI
+503 ESHLKKLLLDAKI
-514 NPLHHPAKV
+514 NPLFHPAQV
-523 LIVEEIPKLGSG
+523 ILVDEIPKLGSG
-535 KTDFGATKKIALVND
+535 KTDFGETKKIALVNE
-550 NQL
+550 NK

>member
-1 MTIHPTSF
+1 MSNHPSSF
-9 EGWQSYPST
+9 SEWQNYPST
-18 LDPIHVAWLKQAK
+18 LDPIHVAWLKNAK

-58 FAKKIAAYSPEQNI
+58 FSQKIKVYSPEQNV

-81 GAIASM
+81 GAIASI

-107 LQSAAMQ
+107 LSSAAKQ

-129 MSEKGIKLESFFP
+129 MLERGIDFETYFP
-142 SSKLLMLE
+142 DSKLLMLE
-150 DIKEEI
+150 DIREEI
-156 STLSRLGTLL
+156 STLSRIGTLL
-166 KAVLMPVSLI
+166 KAILLPTSMI
-176 QKIYFRDVSMDDT
+176 QKNYFKDVSMNDT

-223 GAVSSDVIMSTL
+223 GAVESDVIMSTL

-249 PLAEGIPIVC
+249 PLSEGIPIVC
-259 HPDPKDVAI
+259 HADPKDVTTIA
-268 ISSGIK
+268 SGIK

-285 TFLRMYTISKKVDA
+285 TFLRMYTVSKKVTS
-299 ESMSSLR
+299 ESMQSLR

-319 RDGFESKF
+319 RDGFEVKF
-327 NMPVYEGYGTT
+327 KMPVYEGYGTT

-346 NLPDIVSDDSQLTK
+346 NLPDIESPYK
-360 LRNRPGTVGR
+360 LRNRPGTVGK

-376 FRIVD
+376 FKIVD
-381 PDSLKLLPTGE
+381 PDSIEPLPTGE

-406 YLKMPEKTAEVIEI
+406 YLKMPEKTAEVIEL
-420 IDSYRWYRS
+420 IDGYRWYRT
-429 GDKGHLDDDGF
+429 GDKGHLDEDGF

-461 TVEEEILDAYN
+461 TVEEEIPDACN
-472 NANLEIAATC
+472 EKDLEIAATC

-488 GEKIVLLAT
+488 GEKIVLLA
-497 AEINKD
+497 NKNLD
-503 ELKILLTKAKI
+503 KNQLKRLLSDAKV
-514 NPLHHPAKV
+514 NPLYHPAQV

-535 KTDFGATKKIALVND
+535 KTDFGATKKIALVNEIK
-550 NQL
+550 

>member
-1 MTIHPTSF
+1 MSNYPMSF
-9 EGWQSYPST
+9 EEWQDFPST
-18 LDPIHVAWLKQAK
+18 LDPIHVSWLKNAK
-31 KSKTAFAVADIE
+31 NSKTAFAVADIE
-43 GIEISHKKFL
+43 GVEISHKRFL
-53 TGVLL
+53 TAVLL
-58 FAKKIAAYSPEQNI
+58 FSKKIAEYSPEQNI

-87 AILSLGKTL
+87 AILCLGKTI

-107 LQSAAMQ
+107 LQSAAKQ

-129 MSEKGIKLESFFP
+129 MLERGMNLESFF
-142 SSKLLMLE
+142 SGSKLVMLE
-150 DIKEEI
+150 DIREEI
-156 STLSRLGTLL
+156 STISRIGTLL
-166 KAVLMPVSLI
+166 KAILFPASLI
-176 QKIYFRDVSMDDT
+176 QKSYFGDVSMKDT

-223 GAVSSDVIMSTL
+223 GAVDSDVIMSTL

-249 PLAEGIPIVC
+249 PLSEGIPIVC
-259 HPDPKDVAI
+259 HADPKDVTTIAN
-268 ISSGIK
+268 GIQ

-285 TFLRMYTISKKVDA
+285 TFLRMYTISKKVSP
-299 ESMSSLR
+299 ESMQSLR

-319 RDGFESKF
+319 RDGFEKKF
-327 NMPVYEGYGTT
+327 KMPVYEGYGTT

-346 NLPDIVSDDSQLTK
+346 NLPDIDSPYK
-360 LRNRPGTVGR
+360 LRNRPGTVGK

-381 PDSLKLLPTGE
+381 PDSLESIPTGE

-406 YLKMPEKTAEVIEI
+406 YLKMPEKTAEVIEL
-420 IDSYRWYRS
+420 IDGFRWYRT
-429 GDKGHLDDDGF
+429 GDKGHLDEDGF

-451 KIGGEMISLT
+451 KIGGEMVSLT
-461 TVEEEILDAYN
+461 TVEEEILDACN
-472 NANLEIAATC
+472 DKDLELAATC

-488 GEKIVLLAT
+488 GEKIVLLST
-497 AEINKD
+497 KNIEKS
-503 ELKILLTKAKI
+503 ELRKILSDAKI
-514 NPLHHPAKV
+514 NPLYHPSSILV
-523 LIVEEIPKLGSG
+523 VDEIPKLGSG
-535 KTDFGATKKIALVND
+535 KTDFSATKKIALVN
-550 NQL
+550 N

>member
-1 MTIHPTSF
+1 MSNHPSSF
-9 EGWQSYPST
+9 AEWQNYPST
-18 LDPIHVAWLKQAK
+18 IDPIHVAWLKSAK

-58 FAKKIAAYSPEQNI
+58 FSKKIEAYSPEQNV

-81 GAIASM
+81 GAIASI

-107 LQSAAMQ
+107 LSSAAKQ

-129 MSEKGIKLESFFP
+129 MSERGMNLESYFP
-142 SSKLLMLE
+142 ESKLLMLE

-156 STLSRLGTLL
+156 STLSRISTLL
-166 KAVLMPVSLI
+166 KAIILPVSMI
-176 QKIYFRDVSMDDT
+176 QKSYFKNVSMNDT

-223 GAVSSDVIMSTL
+223 GAVESDVIMSTL

-249 PLAEGIPIVC
+249 PLSEGIPIVC
-259 HPDPKDVAI
+259 HADPKDVSTIAY
-268 ISSGIK
+268 GIQ

-285 TFLRMYTISKKVDA
+285 TFLRMYTISKKVIP
-299 ESMSSLR
+299 ESIQSLR

-319 RDGFESKF
+319 RDGFEAKF
-327 NMPVYEGYGTT
+327 KMSVYEGYGTT

-346 NLPDIVSDDSQLTK
+346 NLPDIQSPFK
-360 LRNRPGTVGR
+360 LRNRPGTVGK

-381 PDSLKLLPTGE
+381 PDSLEPIPTGQ

-406 YLKMPEKTAEVIEI
+406 YLKMPEKTDEVIEL
-420 IDSYRWYRS
+420 IDGYRWYRT
-429 GDKGHLDDDGF
+429 GDKGHLDEDGF

-461 TVEEEILDAYN
+461 TVEEEILEVCNDKD
-472 NANLEIAATC
+472 LEIAATC

-497 AEINKD
+497 NNLDKNQ
-503 ELKILLTKAKI
+503 LKKLLSDAKV
-514 NPLHHPAKV
+514 NPLYYPAQV
-523 LIVEEIPKLGSG
+523 LMVEEIPKLGSG
-535 KTDFGATKKIALVND
+535 KTDFGATKKIALVNE
-550 NQL
+550 QK

>member
-1 MTIHPTSF
+1 MSNHPSSF
-9 EGWQSYPST
+9 AEWQNYPST
-18 LDPIHVAWLKQAK
+18 IDPIHIAWLKSAK

-43 GIEISHKKFL
+43 GVEISHKKFL

-58 FAKKIAAYSPEQNI
+58 FSKKIEAYSPEQNV

-81 GAIASM
+81 GAIASI

-107 LQSAAMQ
+107 LSSAAKQ

-129 MSEKGIKLESFFP
+129 MSERGMNLESYFP
-142 SSKLLMLE
+142 ESKLLMLE

-156 STLSRLGTLL
+156 STLSRISTLL
-166 KAVLMPVSLI
+166 KAIILPVSMI
-176 QKIYFRDVSMDDT
+176 QKSYFKDVSMNDT

-223 GAVSSDVIMSTL
+223 GAVESDVIMSTL

-249 PLAEGIPIVC
+249 PLSEGIPIVC
-259 HPDPKDVAI
+259 HADPKDVSTIAY
-268 ISSGIK
+268 GIQ

-285 TFLRMYTISKKVDA
+285 TFLRMYTVSKKVNP
-299 ESMSSLR
+299 ESIQSLR

-319 RDGFESKF
+319 RNGFEAKF
-327 NMPVYEGYGTT
+327 KMSVYEGYGTT

-346 NLPDIVSDDSQLTK
+346 NLPDIQSPFK
-360 LRNRPGTVGR
+360 LRNRPGTVGK

-381 PDSLKLLPTGE
+381 PDSLDPIPTGQ

-406 YLKMPEKTAEVIEI
+406 YLKMPEKTAEVIEL
-420 IDSYRWYRS
+420 IDGYRWYRT
-429 GDKGHLDDDGF
+429 GDKGHLDEDGF

-461 TVEEEILDAYN
+461 TVEEEILEVCNDKD
-472 NANLEIAATC
+472 LEIAATC

-497 AEINKD
+497 NNNLDKNQ
-503 ELKILLTKAKI
+503 LKKLLSDAKV
-514 NPLHHPAKV
+514 NPLYYPAQV
-523 LIVEEIPKLGSG
+523 LMVEEIPKLGSG
-535 KTDFGATKKIALVND
+535 KTDFGATKKIALVNE
-550 NQL
+550 QK

>member
-1 MTIHPTSF
+1 MSIHPTSF
-9 EGWQSYPST
+9 ADWQTYPSK
-18 LDPIHVAWLKQAK
+18 LDPIHVAWLKSAK
-31 KSKTAFAVADIE
+31 RFKTAFAVADIE
-43 GIEISHKKFL
+43 GVEISHIKFI

-58 FAKKIAAYSPEQNI
+58 FSKKIKSYSPEQNI

-81 GAIASM
+81 GAIASI

-107 LQSAAMQ
+107 LYSAATQ

-129 MSEKGIKLESFFP
+129 MLERGIDLASYFP
-142 SSKLLMLE
+142 DSKLLMLE

-156 STLSRLGTLL
+156 STLSRITTLL
-166 KAVLMPVSLI
+166 KAIILPASI
-176 QKIYFRDVSMDDT
+176 IRNSYFKDVSMNDT

-201 PKGVELSHSNIA
+201 PKGVKLSHSNIA
-213 ANAKQAAIEL
+213 ANAKQASIEL
-223 GAVSSDVIMSTL
+223 GAVDSDVIMSTL

-249 PLAEGIPIVC
+249 PLSEGIPIVC
-259 HPDPKDVAI
+259 HADPKDVTTIA
-268 ISSGIK
+268 SGIQ

-285 TFLRMYTISKKVDA
+285 TFLRMYSINKKVTS
-299 ESMSSLR
+299 ESMQSLR
-306 LVVAGAEKLRSEV
+306 LVVAGAEKLRTEV
-319 RDGFESKF
+319 REGFEAKF
-327 NMPVYEGYGTT
+327 KIPVYEGYGTT

-346 NLPDIVSDDSQLTK
+346 NLPDIKAPYK
-360 LRNRPGTVGR
+360 LRNRPGTVGK

-381 PDSLKLLPTGE
+381 PDSLESIPTGE

-406 YLKMPEKTAEVIEI
+406 YLKMPEKTAEVIEV
-420 IDSYRWYRS
+420 IDGYRWYRT
-429 GDKGHLDDDGF
+429 GDKGHLDKDGF

-461 TVEEEILDAYN
+461 IVEEEILDACN
-472 NANLEIAATC
+472 DNELEIAATC

-488 GEKIVLLAT
+488 GEKIILLAT
-497 AEINKD
+497 NNLDKNK
-503 ELKILLTKAKI
+503 LKKLLSVANV
-514 NPLHHPAKV
+514 NPLYHPAQIIMVK
-523 LIVEEIPKLGSG
+523 EIPKLGSG
-535 KTDFGATKKIALVND
+535 KTDFGVTKKIALVNE
-550 NQL
+550 QK

>member
-1 MTIHPTSF
+1 MPIHPISF
-9 EGWQSYPST
+9 EDWQSYPLT

-31 KSKTAFAVADIE
+31 NSKTAFAVADIE
-43 GIEISHKKFL
+43 GVKISHKKFL

-58 FAKKIAAYSPEQNI
+58 FSKKIEAFSPEQNI

-81 GAIASM
+81 GAIASL
-87 AILSLGKTL
+87 AIFSLGKTL

-107 LQSAAMQ
+107 LQSAAKQ

-122 SRKFLDK
+122 SRKFLEK
-129 MSEKGIKLESFFP
+129 MSEKGIWLESFFP
-142 SSKLLMLE
+142 NSKLLMLE

-156 STLSRLGTLL
+156 STLARLGTLI
-166 KAVLMPVSLI
+166 KAILMPASLI
-176 QKIYFRDVSMDDT
+176 QKNYFKDVSMNDT

-195 SGSEGS
+195 SGSEGP
-201 PKGVELSHSNIA
+201 PKGVELSHRNLA

-223 GAVSSDVIMSTL
+223 DAVSTDVVMSTL
-235 PTFHAFGFAITTLM
+235 PTFHAFGFVITTLM

-259 HPDPKDVAI
+259 HPDPKDVATI
-268 ISSGIK
+268 ASGIK

-285 TFLRMYTISKKVDA
+285 TFLRMYTISKKVSS
-299 ESMSSLR
+299 ESMQSLR

-327 NMPVYEGYGTT
+327 NMSVYEGYGTT

-346 NLPDIVSDDSQLTK
+346 NLPDIESIDSQLIK

-381 PDSLKLLPTGE
+381 PDSLDPISTGE

-406 YLKMPEKTAEVIEI
+406 YLKMPDKTAEVIEI
-420 IDSYRWYRS
+420 IDGYRWYRS
-429 GDKGHLDDDGF
+429 GDKGHLDEDGF

-451 KIGGEMISLT
+451 KIGGEMVSLT
-461 TVEEEILDAYN
+461 TVEEEILDACN
-472 NANLEIAATC
+472 NADLEIAATC

-503 ELKILLTKAKI
+503 ELKALLTKAKI
-514 NPLHHPAKV
+514 NPLHYPANV
-523 LIVEEIPKLGSG
+523 LLVNEIPKLGSG

-550 NQL
+550 QQ

>member
-1 MTIHPTSF
+1 MSIHPTSF
-9 EGWQSYPST
+9 DEWQKYPSK
-18 LDPIHVAWLKQAK
+18 LDPIHVSWLKNAK

-43 GIEISHKKFL
+43 GVEIPHKRFI

-58 FAKKIAAYSPEQNI
+58 FSKKIATYSPEQNV

-81 GAIASM
+81 GAIASI
-87 AILSLGKTL
+87 AILSLGKTI

-107 LQSAAMQ
+107 LQSAAVQ

-129 MSEKGIKLESFFP
+129 MLERGIDLVSFFP
-142 SSKLLMLE
+142 NSKLLMLE
-150 DIKEEI
+150 DIREEI
-156 STLSRLGTLL
+156 STISRISTLL
-166 KAVLMPVSLI
+166 MAILLPASLI
-176 QKIYFRDVSMDDT
+176 KKIYFKEVSMNDT

-223 GAVSSDVIMSTL
+223 DAVNSDVIMSTL

-249 PLAEGIPIVC
+249 PLSEGIPIVC
-259 HPDPKDVAI
+259 HADPKDVTTIA
-268 ISSGIK
+268 SGIQ

-285 TFLRMYTISKKVDA
+285 TFLRMYTISKKVSA
-299 ESMSSLR
+299 ESMQSLR
-306 LVVAGAEKLRSEV
+306 LVVAGAEKLRAEV

-346 NLPDIVSDDSQLTK
+346 NLPDIKSPPKS
-360 LRNRPGTVGR
+360 RNRPGTVGK

-381 PDSLKLLPTGE
+381 PDSLEPIPIGK

-420 IDSYRWYRS
+420 IDGYRWYRT
-429 GDKGHLDDDGF
+429 GDKGHLDEDGF

-461 TVEEEILDAYN
+461 TVEEEILDACN
-472 NANLEIAATC
+472 IDDLEIAATC

-488 GEKIVLLAT
+488 GEKIVLLST
-497 AEINKD
+497 NKLEKS
-503 ELKILLTKAKI
+503 ELKKILSDAKI
-514 NPLHHPAKV
+514 NPLYHPASILV
-523 LIVEEIPKLGSG
+523 VDEIPKLGSG
-535 KTDFGATKKIALVND
+535 KTDFGATKKIALVHE
-550 NQL
+550 QK

>member
-1 MTIHPTSF
+1 MSLHPTSF
-9 EGWQSYPST
+9 ADWQQYPST
-18 LDPIHVAWLKQAK
+18 LDPIHLSWLKHAK
-31 KSKTAFAVADIE
+31 KSKSAFAVADIE
-43 GIEISHKKFL
+43 GVEISHKKFL

-58 FAKKIAAYSPEQNI
+58 FSRKIEAYSPEQNV

-87 AILSLGKTL
+87 AILSLGKTI

-107 LQSAAMQ
+107 LQSAAQQ

-122 SRKFLDK
+122 SRKFIDK
-129 MSEKGIKLESFFP
+129 MQERGIDLESFFP
-142 SSKLLMLE
+142 DSKLLMLE

-156 STLSRLGTLL
+156 STLSRIGTLL
-166 KAVLMPVSLI
+166 KAIFLPASML
-176 QKIYFRDVSMDDT
+176 QKSYFKNVSMNDT

-223 GAVSSDVIMSTL
+223 GAVESDVIMSTL

-249 PLAEGIPIVC
+249 PLSEGIPIVC
-259 HPDPKDVAI
+259 HADPKDVTTIA
-268 ISSGIK
+268 SGIQ

-285 TFLRMYTISKKVDA
+285 TFLRMYTINKKVKS
-299 ESMSSLR
+299 ESMQSLR

-319 RDGFESKF
+319 KDGFESKF
-327 NMPVYEGYGTT
+327 NLPVYEGYGTT

-346 NLPDIVSDDSQLTK
+346 NLPNINVPYK
-360 LRNRPGTVGR
+360 LRNRPGTVGK

-381 PDSLKLLPTGE
+381 PDSLEPIPTGE

-406 YLKMPEKTAEVIEI
+406 YLKMPEKTAEVIEL
-420 IDSYRWYRS
+420 IDGFRWYRT
-429 GDKGHLDDDGF
+429 GDKGHLDEDGF

-461 TVEEEILDAYN
+461 TVEEEILDALN
-472 NANLEIAATC
+472 TNDLEIAATC

-497 AEINKD
+497 NNLD
-503 ELKILLTKAKI
+503 ESHFKKLLLDAKV
-514 NPLHHPAKV
+514 NPLFHPAQV
-523 LIVEEIPKLGSG
+523 ILVDEIPKLGSG
-535 KTDFGATKKIALVND
+535 KTDFGETKKIALVNE
-550 NQL
+550 NK

>member
-1 MTIHPTSF
+1 MSIHPTSF
-9 EGWQSYPST
+9 ADWQKYPST
-18 LDPIHVAWLKQAK
+18 LDPIHLSWLKNAK

-43 GIEISHKKFL
+43 GVEISHKKFL

-58 FAKKIAAYSPEQNI
+58 FSRKIEAYSPEQNV

-87 AILSLGKTL
+87 AILSLGKTI

-107 LQSAAMQ
+107 LQSAAQQ

-129 MSEKGIKLESFFP
+129 MQERGIDLELFFP
-142 SSKLLMLE
+142 DSKLLMLE
-150 DIKEEI
+150 DIKAEI
-156 STLSRLGTLL
+156 STLSRIGTLL
-166 KAVLMPVSLI
+166 KAILLPASMI
-176 QKIYFRDVSMDDT
+176 QKSYFKNVSMNDT

-223 GAVSSDVIMSTL
+223 GAVESDVIMSTL

-249 PLAEGIPIVC
+249 PLSEGIPIVC
-259 HPDPKDVAI
+259 HADPKDVTTIA
-268 ISSGIK
+268 SGIQ

-285 TFLRMYTISKKVDA
+285 TFLRMYTISKKVKS
-299 ESMSSLR
+299 ESMQSLR

-319 RDGFESKF
+319 KDGFESKF
-327 NMPVYEGYGTT
+327 NIPVYEGYGTT

-346 NLPDIVSDDSQLTK
+346 NLPDINIPYK
-360 LRNRPGTVGR
+360 LRNRPGTVGK

-381 PDSLKLLPTGE
+381 PDSLEPIPTGE

-406 YLKMPEKTAEVIEI
+406 YLKMPEKTAEVIEL
-420 IDSYRWYRS
+420 IDGFRWYRT
-429 GDKGHLDDDGF
+429 GDKGHLDEDGF

-461 TVEEEILDAYN
+461 TVEEEILDALN
-472 NANLEIAATC
+472 TNDLEIAATC

-497 AEINKD
+497 NNLD
-503 ELKILLTKAKI
+503 ESHFKKLLLDAKV
-514 NPLHHPAKV
+514 NPLFHPAQV
-523 LIVEEIPKLGSG
+523 ILVDEIPKLGSG
-535 KTDFGATKKIALVND
+535 KTDFGETKKIALVNE
-550 NQL
+550 NK

>member
-1 MTIHPTSF
+1 MSIHPTSF
-9 EGWQSYPST
+9 ADWQTYPAK
-18 LDPIHVAWLKQAK
+18 LDPIHVAWLKSAK

-43 GIEISHKKFL
+43 GVEISHIKFI

-58 FAKKIAAYSPEQNI
+58 FSKKIKSYSPEQNI
-72 GLLLPSSGG
+72 GLLLPSSVG
-81 GAIASM
+81 GAIASI

-107 LQSAAMQ
+107 LNSAAQQ

-129 MSEKGIKLESFFP
+129 MLERGIDLASYFP
-142 SSKLLMLE
+142 DSKLLMLE

-156 STLSRLGTLL
+156 STLSRIVTLL
-166 KAVLMPVSLI
+166 KAIILPASVI
-176 QKIYFRDVSMDDT
+176 QKSYFKDVSMNDT

-213 ANAKQAAIEL
+213 ANAKQASIEL
-223 GAVSSDVIMSTL
+223 GAVDSDVIMSTL

-249 PLAEGIPIVC
+249 PLSEGIPIVC
-259 HPDPKDVAI
+259 HADPKDVSTIA
-268 ISSGIK
+268 SGIQ

-285 TFLRMYTISKKVDA
+285 TFLRMYSISKKVTS
-299 ESMSSLR
+299 ESMQSLR
-306 LVVAGAEKLRSEV
+306 LVVAGAEKLRAEV
-319 RDGFESKF
+319 RESFEAKF
-327 NMPVYEGYGTT
+327 KIPVYEGYGTT

-346 NLPDIVSDDSQLTK
+346 NLPDIKAPYK
-360 LRNRPGTVGR
+360 LRNRPGTVGK

-381 PDSLKLLPTGE
+381 PDSLESIPTGE

-406 YLKMPEKTAEVIEI
+406 YLKMPEKTTEVIEL
-420 IDSYRWYRS
+420 IDGYRWYRT
-429 GDKGHLDDDGF
+429 GDKGHLDKDGF

-461 TVEEEILDAYN
+461 TVEEEILDACN
-472 NANLEIAATC
+472 DKELEIAATC

-497 AEINKD
+497 DNLDQNK
-503 ELKILLTKAKI
+503 LKKLLSEANV
-514 NPLHHPAKV
+514 NPLYHPAQV
-523 LIVEEIPKLGSG
+523 LVVEEIPKLGSG
-535 KTDFGATKKIALVND
+535 KTDFGATKKIALVNE
-550 NQL
+550 QK